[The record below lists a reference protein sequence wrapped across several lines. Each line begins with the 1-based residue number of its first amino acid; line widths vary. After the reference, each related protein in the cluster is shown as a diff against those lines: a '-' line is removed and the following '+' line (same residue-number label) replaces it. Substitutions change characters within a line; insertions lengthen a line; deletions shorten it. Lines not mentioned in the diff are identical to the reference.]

1 MDLAL
6 YLKAFILGIVEGLTE
21 FLPIS
26 STGHLIIVGQLIG
39 FNGDK
44 AKVFDITI
52 QLAAIL
58 AVCWEYRARLAA
70 AVMGLATEPT
80 QQRFV
85 ANLAIAFLPAA
96 VLGLLFHG
104 AIKHYLFHPLPVAAA
119 FIIGG
124 LLILWVERRDHR
136 IVIQG
141 VDDIRW
147 PDALKVGFA
156 QALALIP
163 GTSRAGAT
171 IIGGL
176 FFGMSRKAATEFS
189 FFLAIPTM
197 FAAVAYD
204 VYQNRAILHADD
216 VGVFAVGFVASFV
229 SAFLAVRGLLR
240 YISRH
245 DFSAFAWYR
254 IAFGVVVLATGY
266 SGLVNWGE
274 Q

>member
-1 MDLAL
+1 MDAPL
-6 YLKAFILGIVEGLTE
+6 YFKAFLLGIVEGFTE

-39 FNGDK
+39 FGGEK

-58 AVCWEYRARLAA
+58 AVCWEFRARLWA
-70 AVMGLATEPT
+70 AVAGLASERA

-85 ANLAIAFLPAA
+85 ANLVIAFTPAA
-96 VLGLLFHG
+96 VLGLVFHG
-104 AIKHYLFHPLPVAAA
+104 AIKQHLFHPVPVAAA
-119 FIIGG
+119 FVIGG
-124 LLILWVERRDHR
+124 LLILWVERREHR
-136 IVIQG
+136 VTIAE
-141 VDDIRW
+141 VDDMRW
-147 PDALKVGFA
+147 RDALKIGCA

-176 FFGMSRKAATEFS
+176 FFGMSRRAATEFS

-197 FAAVAYD
+197 FAAVGYD
-204 VYQNRAILHADD
+204 LYRNRAILQVEDL
-216 VGVFAVGFVASFV
+216 GMFGIGFAASFA
-229 SAFLAVRGLLR
+229 SAFFAVRGLLR

-245 DFSAFAWYR
+245 DFSVFAYYR
-254 IAFGVVVLATGY
+254 IVFGVVVLATAY
-266 SGLVNWGE
+266 TGLVNWSE